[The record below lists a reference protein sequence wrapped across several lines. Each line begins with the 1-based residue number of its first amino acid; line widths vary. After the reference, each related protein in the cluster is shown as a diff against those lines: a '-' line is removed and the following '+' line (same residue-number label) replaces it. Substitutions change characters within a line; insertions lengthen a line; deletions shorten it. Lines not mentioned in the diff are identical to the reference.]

1 MVLIHSIRHLYNYQF
16 APSPIYSGTDQDPYE
31 SSVERKDER
40 ENLNRNPEFLIL
52 SNWRES
58 KKEINDPERKDR
70 FILLT
75 NSLIHSP
82 YLNSLF
88 INKELGKASVS
99 EFAYFTYSGLNEL
112 FFLCRN
118 NQNNLGFLIWSYWFH
133 SDGPI
138 ILKFYPHITVKVRK
152 RFFTNSCSKKLRNSI
167 QYNCQSS

>member
-1 MVLIHSIRHLYNYQF
+1 MGRNSRK
-16 APSPIYSGTDQDPYE
+16 
-31 SSVERKDER
+31 ERR
-40 ENLNRNPEFLIL
+40 RRICLSCWVNQRLNLNPELLHPCFVIL

-138 ILKFYPHITVKVRK
+138 IIKFYPLPILSFISLGFHYSWTR
-152 RFFTNSCSKKLRNSI
+152 
-167 QYNCQSS
+167 

>member
-1 MVLIHSIRHLYNYQF
+1 MKPTLLTLFILDLRLEHKEIHSI
-16 APSPIYSGTDQDPYE
+16 SPLFLGIKE
-31 SSVERKDER
+31 SQGNVSVKTKEEEMRVKTKDER

-52 SNWRES
+52 SNWIES

-88 INKELGKASVS
+88 IKELGKAFVS

-118 NQNNLGFLIWSYWFH
+118 NQNNLGFLIWSYFWN
-133 SDGPI
+133 SAGPL
-138 ILKFYPHITVKVRK
+138 ILKFYPP
-152 RFFTNSCSKKLRNSI
+152 
-167 QYNCQSS
+167 